1 MKPSLIRTC
10 TESRCSEI
18 DDGSKS
24 MVVTGALIFALVLLL
39 MVLGVPVAFAFLA
52 ANLIGAFLL
61 MGDFMG
67 GFEGLLQL
75 VDNSTSLI
83 TTFTLVAI
91 PMFVLMG
98 ALLFHSGL
106 ATRVFDTLD
115 TLLGRVPA
123 RLSYLTVAGGAT
135 FSTLT
140 GSTMA
145 NTAMLGSLMV
155 PEMNRRGYAPHMSIG
170 PIIGAG
176 GLAMLIPPSSMG
188 VLLGS
193 LARIDIG
200 ALLIAGL
207 IPGVLLAALYCL
219 VIWIQAKINPDAAPV
234 YDTPPVSLRT
244 KLKLTALNI
253 LPLGLVI
260 FSVVG
265 FILLGIATPSES
277 AAFGALAVAILAAFN
292 KALTLTVLQ
301 KSLASTVSATA
312 MVFLL
317 VIGSSV
323 FGQLMA
329 FAGSSTAVV
338 DWAIN
343 IEGGALIKLLLMFG
357 TLLLLG
363 MFMDQISILLLAIP
377 IFFPLAASL
386 GYDMVWF
393 GIVVLLAMEMSLSTP
408 PFGLLLFLMQ
418 GVAPRGTTLGQVAMA
433 AAPYLTCDLL
443 LLVLLLA
450 MPALALFL
458 PGLL

>member
-1 MKPSLIRTC
+1 MAA
-10 TESRCSEI
+10 
-18 DDGSKS
+18 
-24 MVVTGALIFALVLLL
+24 TGAFIFLLL
-39 MVLGVPVAFAFLA
+39 LLFMVLGVPVAFAFLA
-52 ANLIGAFLL
+52 ANLVGAFLL
-61 MGDFMG
+61 MGG
-67 GFEGLLQL
+67 LEGLLQL

-83 TTFTLVAI
+83 TSFTLVAI

-106 ATRVFDTLD
+106 ASRVFDTLD
-115 TLLGRVPA
+115 TLLGRIPG

-155 PEMNRRGYAPHMSIG
+155 PEMTRRGYAPYMSIG
-170 PIIGAG
+170 PIIGTG

-207 IPGVLLAALYCL
+207 LPGIILALLYCL
-219 VIWIQAKINPDAAPV
+219 LIWLQTKLNPNCAPV
-234 YDTPPVSLRT
+234 YETEAVSLSR
-244 KLKLTALNI
+244 KLYLISVNI

-260 FSVVG
+260 FCVVG

-277 AAFGALAVAILAAFN
+277 AAFGVLSVTALATANRRLNLA
-292 KALTLTVLQ
+292 VLQ
-301 KSLASTVSATA
+301 KSLASTVAVTA

-317 VIGSSV
+317 VIASSV

-338 DWAIN
+338 DWAIGM
-343 IEGGALIKLLLMFG
+343 EGDAVLKLLLMFG
-357 TLLLLG
+357 TLLVLG
-363 MFMDQISILLLAIP
+363 MFMDQISILLLTIP
-377 IFFPLAASL
+377 IFFPLAANL
-386 GYDMVWF
+386 GYDPIWF
-393 GIVVLLAMEMSLSTP
+393 GIIVLLAMEMSLTTP

-418 GVAPRGTTLGQVAMA
+418 GVSPKGTTLGQVALA
-433 AAPYLTCDLL
+433 AIPYLACDLVLMVAL
-443 LLVLLLA
+443 LLV
-450 MPALALFL
+450 PAIALFL
-458 PGLL
+458 PGLI

>member
-1 MKPSLIRTC
+1 MAT
-10 TESRCSEI
+10 
-18 DDGSKS
+18 
-24 MVVTGALIFALVLLL
+24 TGALIFLLVLLF

-52 ANLIGAFLL
+52 ANLAGAFIL
-61 MGDFMG
+61 MGG
-67 GFEGLLQL
+67 TEGLLQL
-75 VDNSTSLI
+75 VDNCTSLI
-83 TTFTLVAI
+83 TSFTLVAI

-106 ATRVFDTLD
+106 AARVFDTLD

-123 RLSYLTVAGGAT
+123 RLSYLTVAGGVT

-155 PEMNRRGYAPHMSIG
+155 PEMSRRGYAPYMSIG
-170 PIIGAG
+170 PIIGTG

-207 IPGVLLAALYCL
+207 IPGVLLALLYCM
-219 VIWIQAKINPDAAPV
+219 VIWLQAKLNPKAAPV
-234 YDTPPVSLRT
+234 YESEKVSPAR
-244 KLKLTALNI
+244 KLYLVTVNI

-260 FSVVG
+260 FCVVG

-277 AAFGALAVAILAAFN
+277 AAFGAVSVALLAAGN
-292 KALTLTVLQ
+292 RSLSIEALQ
-301 KSLASTVSATA
+301 KSLASTVAVTA

-317 VIGSSV
+317 VIASSV

-329 FAGSSTAVV
+329 FAGSSTAVI
-338 DWAIN
+338 DWAIG
-343 IEGGALIKLLLMFG
+343 IESGAMIKLLLMFG

-363 MFMDQISILLLAIP
+363 MFMDQISIMLLTIP
-377 IFFPLAASL
+377 VFFPLAASL
-386 GYDMVWF
+386 GFDMVWF
-393 GIVVLLAMEMSLSTP
+393 GIVVLLALEMSLTTP

-418 GVAPRGTTLGQVAMA
+418 GVAPKGTTLGQVALA
-433 AAPYLTCDLL
+433 AAPYLACDLL
-443 LLVLLLA
+443 LMVLLILV
-450 MPALALFL
+450 PGLALFL
-458 PGLL
+458 PALI

>member
-1 MKPSLIRTC
+1 MIA
-10 TESRCSEI
+10 I
-18 DDGSKS
+18 
-24 MVVTGALIFALVLLL
+24 GAFIFILVLTL
-39 MVLGVPVAFAFLA
+39 MALGVPVAFAFLG
-52 ANLIGAFLL
+52 ANLIGAFVL
-61 MGDFMG
+61 MG
-67 GFEGLLQL
+67 GFDGLLQL

-83 TTFTLVAI
+83 TSFTLVAI

-106 ATRVFDTLD
+106 ALKVFDTLD
-115 TLLGRVPA
+115 TLLGRIPA
-123 RLSYLTVAGGAT
+123 RLSYLTVAGGVT

-170 PIIGAG
+170 PIIGTG

-200 ALLIAGL
+200 ALLLAGL
-207 IPGVLLAALYCL
+207 IPGLILAVLYCL
-219 VIWIQAKINPDAAPV
+219 TIWIQAKRDPASAPI
-234 YDTPPVSLRT
+234 YDTEQFPLSR
-244 KLKLTALNI
+244 KLKLVALYI

-260 FSVVG
+260 FCVVG
-265 FILLGIATPSES
+265 FIILGIATPSES
-277 AAFGALAVAILAAFN
+277 AAFGALSVIFLAA
-292 KALTLTVLQ
+292 AYRCLTLEAIK
-301 KSLASTVSATA
+301 KSLASTVSVTA

-317 VIGSSV
+317 VISSSV

-329 FAGSSTAVV
+329 FAGTSELVV
-338 DWAIN
+338 NWAIG
-343 IEGGALIKLLLMFG
+343 IESGTTVKLLLMFA

-363 MFMDQISILLLAIP
+363 MFMDQISILLLTIP

-386 GYDMVWF
+386 GYDPVWF
-393 GIVVLLAMEMSLSTP
+393 GIIVLLAMEMSLTTP

-418 GVAPRGTTLGQVAMA
+418 GVAPKGTTLGQVAWA
-433 AAPYLTCDLL
+433 ATPYLSCDLL
-443 LLVLLLA
+443 LMFLLLA
-450 MPALALFL
+450 FPALALFL
-458 PGLL
+458 PSLI

>member
-1 MKPSLIRTC
+1 MTMIA
-10 TESRCSEI
+10 I
-18 DDGSKS
+18 
-24 MVVTGALIFALVLLL
+24 GALIFCLVLAL
-39 MVLGVPVAFAFLA
+39 MVLGVPVAFAFLG
-52 ANLIGAFLL
+52 ANLIGAFVL
-61 MGDFMG
+61 MG

-83 TTFTLVAI
+83 TSFTLVAI

-106 ATRVFDTLD
+106 ALRVFDTLD
-115 TLLGRVPA
+115 ALLGKIPG

-170 PIIGAG
+170 PIIGTG

-200 ALLIAGL
+200 SLLLAGL
-207 IPGVLLAALYCL
+207 IPGIVLAVLYCTT
-219 VIWIQAKINPDAAPV
+219 IWLQAKRDPASAPV
-234 YDTPPVSLRT
+234 YESELVPRAEKIRLVCT
-244 KLKLTALNI
+244 NI

-260 FSVVG
+260 FCVVG
-265 FILLGIATPSES
+265 FIILGIATPSES
-277 AAFGALAVAILAAFN
+277 AAFGALSVVLLAA
-292 KALTLTVLQ
+292 AYRCLSLAAIQ
-301 KSLASTVSATA
+301 KSLASTVAVTA

-317 VIGSSV
+317 VISSSV

-329 FAGSSTAVV
+329 FAGTSELVV
-338 DWAIN
+338 DWAIG
-343 IEGGALIKLLLMFG
+343 IESSTVIKLLLMFA

-363 MFMDQISILLLAIP
+363 MFMDQISILLITIP

-386 GYDMVWF
+386 GYDAVWF
-393 GIVVLLAMEMSLSTP
+393 GIVVLLAMEMSLTTP

-418 GVAPRGTTLGQVAMA
+418 GVAPKGTTLGTVAWA
-433 AAPYLTCDLL
+433 AIPYLACD
-443 LLVLLLA
+443 LVLLLLLLGF
-450 MPALALFL
+450 PVLALFL
-458 PGLL
+458 PGLI

>member
-1 MKPSLIRTC
+1 MGMPA
-10 TESRCSEI
+10 
-18 DDGSKS
+18 
-24 MVVTGALIFALVLLL
+24 TGAFVFLLVLLFML
-39 MVLGVPVAFAFLA
+39 LGVPVAFAFLA
-52 ANLIGAFLL
+52 ANLVGAFLL
-61 MGDFMG
+61 MG
-67 GFEGLLQL
+67 GFAGLLQL

-83 TTFTLVAI
+83 TSFTLVAI

-106 ATRVFDTLD
+106 AARVFDTLD
-115 TLLGRVPA
+115 TLIGRLPG

-155 PEMNRRGYAPHMSIG
+155 PEMNRRGYAPYMSIG
-170 PIIGAG
+170 PIIGTG

-207 IPGVLLAALYCL
+207 LPGVLLALLYCA
-219 VIWIQAKINPDAAPV
+219 VIWLQTRLNPDSAPA
-234 YDTPPVSLRT
+234 YESEPVSAG
-244 KLKLTALNI
+244 KKFALIIKNI

-265 FILLGIATPSES
+265 LILLGIATPSES
-277 AAFGALAVAILAAFN
+277 AAFGALSVTALAIAN
-292 KALTLTVLQ
+292 RALNLQVLQ
-301 KSLASTVSATA
+301 KSLASTVSVTA

-317 VIGSSV
+317 VIASSV

-329 FAGSSTAVV
+329 FSGASTAVV
-338 DWAIN
+338 DWAI
-343 IEGGALIKLLLMFG
+343 GLDTGMGDGALIKLLLMFG

-363 MFMDQISILLLAIP
+363 MFMDQISILLLTIP

-386 GYDMVWF
+386 GYDPVWF
-393 GIVVLLAMEMSLSTP
+393 GIIVLLALEMSLSTP
-408 PFGLLLFLMQ
+408 PFGLLLFMMQ
-418 GVAPRGTTLGQVAMA
+418 GVAPKGTTLGEVALA
-433 AAPYLTCDLL
+433 GLPYLACDLVL
-443 LLVLLLA
+443 MILLVAL
-450 MPALALFL
+450 PALALFL
-458 PGLL
+458 PGLI